1 MCEESGIVSWT
12 GETWK
17 KVVVEVK
24 NRNTKEGLEMETR
37 GEDREKKMWRKR
49 LEGKKEMERAHW
61 KKFVNKAKNSQWV
74 VTPKKGKGNFGYEK
88 RFKMP
93 SPILSF
99 LTRNSIYEFPSPHT
113 QFFSIS
119 LPSLQRKTNL

>member
-49 LEGKKEMERAHW
+49 LEGKK
-61 KKFVNKAKNSQWV
+61 
-74 VTPKKGKGNFGYEK
+74 
-88 RFKMP
+88 
-93 SPILSF
+93 
-99 LTRNSIYEFPSPHT
+99 
-113 QFFSIS
+113 
-119 LPSLQRKTNL
+119 